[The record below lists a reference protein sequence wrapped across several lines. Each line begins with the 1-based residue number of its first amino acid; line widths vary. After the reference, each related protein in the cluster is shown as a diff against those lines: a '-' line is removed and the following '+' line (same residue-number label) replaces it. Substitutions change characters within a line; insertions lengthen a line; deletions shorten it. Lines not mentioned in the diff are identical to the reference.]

1 MRENVVGR
9 ANVEDTPE
17 LKAYYKDLEK
27 YEAGA
32 LWTVA
37 NKIEPWAPQSASV
50 PVLWRY
56 NDLREHVLRS
66 VELVSPEK
74 AGRRV
79 IYLNNPGRRD
89 VSAAVGW
96 LYSGLQVMHPGEVA
110 TAHAHSASALRFIM
124 EGSGA
129 YTIVDGHKMTLGARD
144 FVLTP
149 NGTWHEHGVEGNG
162 SVCIWQDGLDIPL
175 VNALEANFFAVHPKV
190 QQEDSGYP
198 VDDMTK
204 TWGNPGLR
212 PADSKWSKGYSP
224 MFKYEWEP
232 TYESLRK
239 YAAATDGSPY
249 DGILMNYVNPISG
262 GHVMQTIGA
271 SMQLLR
277 PGEKTKSHRHT
288 GSFIYQVATAA
299 IRSSPASVSSGRN
312 ATSSAFPP
320 GPGMSTATPRVART
334 PACSASTICPSS
346 RVSAS
351 TGKRPMATT
360 PAISRLP
367 PDVPRRIQPKEPDK
381 ASCALL
387 PTPCAPAV
395 PALGSS
401 LMDWSWTSS
410 TSVRRMALH
419 GRATCCRS
427 STTTRR
433 CCRR

>member
-212 PADSKWSKGYSP
+212 PADSKCRRAILPCSNTSGSRPTSP
-224 MFKYEWEP
+224 CANTPPRP
-232 TYESLRK
+232 T
-239 YAAATDGSPY
+239 
-249 DGILMNYVNPISG
+249 V
-262 GHVMQTIGA
+262 
-271 SMQLLR
+271 
-277 PGEKTKSHRHT
+277 
-288 GSFIYQVATAA
+288 
-299 IRSSPASVSSGRN
+299 
-312 ATSSAFPP
+312 
-320 GPGMSTATPRVART
+320 
-334 PACSASTICPSS
+334 
-346 RVSAS
+346 
-351 TGKRPMATT
+351 RPMTAF
-360 PAISRLP
+360 S
-367 PDVPRRIQPKEPDK
+367 
-381 ASCALL
+381 
-387 PTPCAPAV
+387 
-395 PALGSS
+395 
-401 LMDWSWTSS
+401 
-410 TSVRRMALH
+410 
-419 GRATCCRS
+419 
-427 STTTRR
+427 
-433 CCRR
+433 